1 MAAKKYSIDAGDVDL
16 VTKDVRDSKGRR
28 IDDEY
33 VTRAV
38 DAAHEHLE
46 RVVGRPSLTAPGAR
60 SPQVTFRLRPE
71 VKELAEKIATERHTT
86 VSTLAREAFERYL
99 AS

>member
-1 MAAKKYSIDAGDVDL
+1 MTTKKYTVESAEVDL
-16 VTKDVRDSKGRR
+16 ENEDVRDSKGRR
-28 IDDEY
+28 IDQEY
-33 VTRAV
+33 VKRAV
-38 DAAHEHLE
+38 DAAHEHLD

-71 VKELAEKIATERHTT
+71 VKELAEKVAKERNTT

>member
-1 MAAKKYSIDAGDVDL
+1 MAAKKYSIEAGEVDL
-16 VTKDVRDSKGRR
+16 ATEDVRDSKGRR

-60 SPQVTFRLRPE
+60 SPQVTFRLQPE
-71 VKELAEKIATERHTT
+71 MKERAEKIASERHTT